1 MINRFGIAF
10 QNDGKFLIGADYT
23 MSNWS
28 KLTVA
33 GTNKGLRDSKTFN
46 VGGQFT
52 PNINSLSNYFASVDY
67 RLGFIYDQ
75 TYLNVNSTDIKR
87 YAATF
92 GVGLPLRAN
101 NTSFYKINIGAE
113 VGRRGTLVNS
123 LVKENYVNVRLSF
136 TLNDKWFQKY
146 RFD

>member
-1 MINRFGIAF
+1 
-10 QNDGKFLIGADYT
+10 

-33 GTNKGLRDSKTFN
+33 GVNQGFAIAKPIN

-67 RLGFIYDQ
+67 RLGFVYDQ
-75 TYLNVNSTDIKR
+75 TYLYVNNTNIKR

-92 GVGLPLRAN
+92 GLGMPLRAN
-101 NTSFYKINIGAE
+101 TSSFYKINIAAE
-113 VGRRGTLVNS
+113 IGKSGTLVNS
-123 LVKENYVNVRLSF
+123 LVKENYVNVHLSF

-146 RFD
+146 KFD